1 MVKTKMRTIFFI
13 FGITSG
19 EKKKP
24 KREIGTKYKDQKYI
38 YTFLLNFYFYH
49 SFASQ
54 FGVFNFLFLS
64 VEHLN
69 FYF

>member
-1 MVKTKMRTIFFI
+1 MRTIFFFFWDRI
-13 FGITSG
+13 WRKK
-19 EKKKP
+19 KKKP
-24 KREIGTKYKDQKYI
+24 KREIGPKYKDEKCI

-69 FYF
+69 F